1 MRAIRKRNERLLV
14 LALVG
19 ILALNYPLLSIF
31 ADDGFV
37 FGIPLLYFFLFV
49 FWGVVILLAGLITE
63 SKARE
68 EIESAPQ
75 THVIPQ
81 SDDRDASG

>member
-1 MRAIRKRNERLLV
+1 MRAIRKRNERLLA

-31 ADDGFV
+31 ADGGFV

-49 FWGVVILLAGLITE
+49 FWGIVILLAGLITE
-63 SKARE
+63 SKSRE
-68 EIESAPQ
+68 EIESAPRVQ
-75 THVIPQ
+75 VIPQ